1 MDVNKYECILD
12 IFKLKWLPIASR
24 QNKQAYFQPFA
35 QPQSKAFDREHLKL
49 QVEKAELVIFDVFD
63 TCLHRTVRKPTDLF
77 FYLERDV
84 RRSLD
89 YPGRYLQRNV
99 SSLRNARMLT
109 ERADI
114 TLAEIYDVLI
124 KRNNLE
130 LGLKDALM
138 DKEVA
143 LEHNSTYA
151 NPWILDLFK
160 HVASAGK
167 KILFLSD
174 MYLPERV
181 IESLLREKDLL
192 QKKS

>member
-1 MDVNKYECILD
+1 
-12 IFKLKWLPIASR
+12 
-24 QNKQAYFQPFA
+24 
-35 QPQSKAFDREHLKL
+35 
-49 QVEKAELVIFDVFD
+49 
-63 TCLHRTVRKPTDLF
+63 
-77 FYLERDV
+77 
-84 RRSLD
+84 
-89 YPGRYLQRNV
+89 
-99 SSLRNARMLT
+99 MLT

-138 DKEVA
+138 DEEVA

-174 MYLPERV
+174 MYLPEQV
-181 IESLLREKDLL
+181 IKSLLREKRICC
-192 QKKS
+192 